1 MNPDPNCIFMTP
13 THREA
18 FSVLLYSISRKKGFV
33 VLTGDAG
40 TGKTTLLRALMRSTT
55 DAVFS
60 VVFSPSLKADEF
72 LELALL
78 DFGVSEIP
86 DSKSQRIVR
95 FREFLFD
102 LRIQGKS
109 PVLIVDEAHML
120 KPETLEEIR
129 LLTNF
134 ETSKEKLLQ
143 VVLAG
148 QNDLAVLLNR
158 PDLRQLKQRIEIRVS
173 LKALE
178 PGEVG
183 GYIQYRWSH
192 AGGTE
197 PAPFSQEATAL
208 ITRASKGIPRL
219 VNSICDN
226 VLLLCYAGGERQVG
240 VGHVYQVLRD
250 LDLSDV
256 PTPVRSAGKRL
267 RLSDLERPAG
277 QWAVRRDE
285 LEGEDP
291 SPFKRASNE

>member
-33 VLTGDAG
+33 VLTGEAG
-40 TGKTTLLRALMRSTT
+40 TGKTTLLRALMHSTT

-60 VVFSPSLKADEF
+60 VVFSPRLKTDEF

-78 DFGVSEIP
+78 DFGVSDVP
-86 DSKSQRIVR
+86 ASKSQRIVR

-120 KPETLEEIR
+120 RPETLEEIR

-148 QNDLAVLLNR
+148 QNDLAALLNR
-158 PDLRQLKQRIEIRVS
+158 PELRQLKQRIEIRVG
-173 LKALE
+173 LKALQ

-183 GYIQYRWSH
+183 GYVQYRWSH

-197 PAPFSQEATAL
+197 PAPFSTEAIAL
-208 ITRASKGIPRL
+208 VAKASKGIPRL

-226 VLLLCYAGGERQVG
+226 ALLLAYAGGERQIG
-240 VGHVYQVLRD
+240 VGHLYQVLRD
-250 LDLSDV
+250 LDLGDV
-256 PTPVRSAGKRL
+256 PAPVRNTGKRL
-267 RLSDLERPAG
+267 RLSDLERPSDH
-277 QWAVRRDE
+277 WAVREDE
-285 LEGEDP
+285 LEGEQP